1 MMKKVLVVVDMQNDF
16 VDGALGSEY
25 AAGIVPEA
33 VKKIREYAEDP
44 GTLIY
49 ATMDTHGN
57 DYLQT
62 AEGRKLAVPHCV
74 KGTEGRE
81 LNQEIA
87 KALPERTVIVEKPA
101 FGSTALA
108 AFLQGEALEKGG
120 ADLDIAMLGLC
131 TDICV
136 VSNAL
141 ILKAALPE
149 ARISVFQYCCAGT
162 TPEKHLAALE
172 VMRSC
177 QINIE

>member
-57 DYLQT
+57 DYL
-62 AEGRKLAVPHCV
+62 
-74 KGTEGRE
+74 TEGRE
-81 LNQEIA
+81 LYPEIA

-108 AFLQGEALEKGG
+108 AFLQGEALKKGG

-149 ARISVFQYCCAGT
+149 ARVSVFQYCCAGT

-177 QINIE
+177 QVNIE